1 MNNRATLFVGGAALA
16 VLFSTTAMAAQ
27 ATDGEV
33 KLAFSQAPS
42 IMNPYLSGGTKDLVA
57 SSMVLEP
64 LIRFNPQGEMVPWLV
79 TEIPTVANG
88 GISEDLRSVT
98 YHLTPDVKWSDGTDF
113 TADDVVFT
121 AKYCMDPDGGCA
133 QLSHFEGVEK
143 VEAVDPLTVKVTFDT
158 PKPYP
163 YSVFAT
169 YESPILEEK
178 QFANCTGA
186 AAPTCAD
193 QNFQPNGT
201 GPFIVTE
208 FRPNDTITLKANPN
222 YRDPDKPHFA
232 NVMLKGG
239 GDAASA
245 ARSVLQ
251 TGEFDYAWNTQLAP
265 DVLANMIKGGKGTSE
280 VAFGS
285 LVERL
290 QMNQTDASPSLPAD
304 ERSTTAH
311 PNPVTGDLAVR
322 KALSMAIDR
331 NILAQIGYG
340 KAGVATCNWVPAPEA
355 YVKPDN
361 DWCLTQD
368 IEGAKKVLEDDG
380 WVDSNGDGVREKD
393 GVKLSILF
401 QTSTNGVRQDFQSII
416 KEWWSEIGVETE
428 LRNVDGSVFF
438 GGDPNSPDT
447 FQKFYA
453 DVEMYANN
461 FPGIDPAQY
470 VAQYTCDKIPRP
482 ATGWQG
488 ENINR
493 YCNADYDALVKE
505 LGQTAGIEARGKIV
519 QQLNAMLTKDSMV
532 LQPLVYRGTQSA
544 KSNTLGGVEINGW
557 DSELWN
563 IADWYRVQN

>member
-1 MNNRATLFVGGAALA
+1 M
-16 VLFSTTAMAAQ
+16 MAAAVSTNAAAAP

-33 KLAFSQAPS
+33 RLTFSQAPS

-57 SSMVLEP
+57 SSMALEP
-64 LIRFNPQGEMVPWLV
+64 LIRFNPQGKMIPWLV
-79 TEIPTVANG
+79 TEIPTLDNG
-88 GISEDLRSVT
+88 GISEDLKTVT
-98 YHLTPDVKWSDGTDF
+98 FKLKPGVKWSDGTDF

-121 AKYCMDPDGGCA
+121 ANYCMDPSGGCA

-163 YSVFAT
+163 YSVFST
-169 YESPILEEK
+169 YESPILQAK
-178 QFANCTGA
+178 QFADCLGA
-186 AAPTCAD
+186 AAPTCTD
-193 QNFQPNGT
+193 QNFYPVGT
-201 GPFIVTE
+201 GPFVVTD
-208 FRPNDTITLKANPN
+208 FRPNDTIKLEANPN
-222 YRDPDKPHFA
+222 FRDPDKPHFES
-232 NVMLKGG
+232 VMLKGG
-239 GDAASA
+239 GDAASS

-265 DVLANMIKGGKGTSE
+265 DVLANMLKGGKGETV

-304 ERSTTAH
+304 ERSTTKH
-311 PNPVTGDLAVR
+311 KNPVTGDPAVR

-331 NILAQIGYG
+331 NILAEIGYG
-340 KAGVATCNWVPAPEA
+340 KAGKASCDWVPAPAA
-355 YVKPDN
+355 YVTPDN

-368 IEGAKKVLEDDG
+368 IDGAKAVLDEAG
-380 WVDSNGDGVREKD
+380 WVDSDGDGIREKD
-393 GVKLSILF
+393 GQKLSILF

-416 KEWWSEIGVETE
+416 KQWWSEIGVETE

-488 ENINR
+488 ENVNR
-493 YCNADYDALVKE
+493 YCNPEYDKLVKE
-505 LGQTAGIEARGKIV
+505 LGQTAGVEARGKLV
-519 QQLNAMLTKDSMV
+519 RQLNEMLTHDAMV
-532 LQPLVYRGTQSA
+532 LLPIVYRGTQSA
-544 KSNTLGGVEINGW
+544 KSNTLEGVEINGW

-563 IADWYRVQN
+563 IADWSRSAN

>member
-1 MNNRATLFVGGAALA
+1 MNKPSTSCLGGAVFA
-16 VLFSTTAMAAQ
+16 VLFSTTTMAAQ
-27 ATDGEV
+27 GTDGEV
-33 KLAFSQAPS
+33 KLTFSQAPS
-42 IMNPYLSGGTKDLVA
+42 IMNPYLSGGTKDVVA

-64 LIRFNPQGEMVPWLV
+64 LIRFTPQGEMVPWLI
-79 TEIPTVANG
+79 TEIPTADNG
-88 GISEDLRSVT
+88 GISEDLRTVT
-98 YHLTPDVKWSDGTDF
+98 YHLMPGIKWSDGTDF

-121 AKYCMDPDGGCA
+121 ANYCMDPNGGCA
-133 QLSHFEGVEK
+133 QLSHFEGVET
-143 VEAVDPLTVKVTFDT
+143 VEAVDPLTVKLTFDT
-158 PKPYP
+158 PTPYP
-163 YSVFAT
+163 YAVFSTA
-169 YESPILEEK
+169 ESPILEAR
-178 QFANCTGA
+178 QFANCLGT
-186 AAPTCAD
+186 AAPTCTD
-193 QNFQPNGT
+193 QNFHPNGT
-201 GPFIVTE
+201 GPFVVTD
-208 FRPNDTITLKANPN
+208 FRPNDTIVLKANPN
-222 YRDPDKPHFA
+222 YRDPDKPHFE
-232 NVMLKGG
+232 NVLLKGG
-239 GDAASA
+239 GDAASS

-265 DVLANMIKGGKGTSE
+265 DVLANMLKGGKGTTV

-290 QMNQTDASPSLPAD
+290 QMNQTDASPSLPPD

-311 PNPVTGDLAVR
+311 KNPITGDPAVR

-331 NILAQIGYG
+331 NTLAEIGYG
-340 KAGVATCNWVPAPEA
+340 KAGVATCDWVPAPEA

-368 IEGAKKVLEDDG
+368 IEGAKKVLEDAG
-380 WVDSNGDGVREKD
+380 WVDSNGDGVREKN
-393 GVKLSILF
+393 GVPLSILF
-401 QTSTNGVRQDFQSII
+401 QTSTNGVRQDFQSIL
-416 KEWWSEIGVETE
+416 KQWWSEIGVETE

-470 VAQYTCDKIPRP
+470 VAQYTCEKIPRP

-505 LGQTAGIEARGKIV
+505 LGQTAGIEARGKII
-519 QQLNAMLTKDSMV
+519 QRLNEMLTREAMV

-563 IADWYRVQN
+563 IADWYRIKN